1 MYVFIYVYIS
11 ICTHTYTHT
20 YIYIY
25 VCSLAQRIVQRVG
38 ANFLKISLE
47 IIKWAEEILDINNH
61 YYL

>member
-11 ICTHTYTHT
+11 IYTHTYT
-20 YIYIY
+20 YIC
-25 VCSLAQRIVQRVG
+25 VCVCYLAQRIVQRVG